1 MKKLFA
7 MLMILFAAALG
18 GAETQPQGFS
28 ARIIPTKAVNMADQF
43 VGILPGRPPFFP
55 KVSKAVC
62 GEPFSV
68 QVVFS
73 GAEIKNGKV
82 SLSGKISLTAPDGK
96 KTELPLQDF
105 TAKLSGDTRGVFLLP
120 QNLQVSFDPPDPKG
134 NYTFTLEL
142 TDRNASRTAM
152 DSASVENVESV
163 PAAPESEA
171 MKKLADN
178 YRAPCPENIVPAF
191 RAYLKMI
198 PAQKQKEK
206 QNFNP
211 LPQLAFF
218 YFALKD
224 NPQCVPAFAECFKKL
239 HNEEKFLA
247 ALVLN
252 FVSKDAAKNLNQN
265 QRKAIAQQF
274 PANPFAIE
282 KAQAPWHLDICW
294 AEFLIRGTKAPVMK
308 VVNALSLARDGITIP
323 EFKKIQQP
331 TDEDKRKLVNQLT
344 AMAAH
349 WSIKSQAKSHPLVRF
364 YIEAA
369 LVRKEIADPV
379 TGAVAADAI
388 AMKVKVTPPKK

>member
-1 MKKLFA
+1 MKKMFA
-7 MLMILFAAALG
+7 MLMLVLAAVLV
-18 GAETQPQGFS
+18 GAETKPRGFS
-28 ARIIPTKAVNMADQF
+28 AQIIPTKAVNIADQF
-43 VGILPGRPPFFP
+43 VGILPGRPPFIS

-73 GAEIKNGKV
+73 GAESKNGAV
-82 SLSGKISLTAPDGK
+82 SLAGKITLTAPDGK
-96 KTELPLQDF
+96 KTDLPLHDL
-105 TAKLSGDTRGVFLLP
+105 TMKLSGDTPGVFLLP
-120 QNLQVSFDPPDPKG
+120 QDLRVTFDPPDPKG
-134 NYTFTLEL
+134 NYTFALEL
-142 TDRNASRTAM
+142 TDRNAGKTAT
-152 DSASVENVESV
+152 DSANVENVESV

-224 NPQCVPAFAECFKKL
+224 NPQCVPAFAELFKKL
-239 HNEEKFLA
+239 HKEEKYLA
-247 ALVLN
+247 AVVLN
-252 FVSKDAAKNLNQN
+252 FVSESSAKALNAN

-282 KAQAPWHLDICW
+282 KAQAPWHLDVCW

-323 EFKKIQQP
+323 DFKKIRQP

-349 WSIKSQAKSHPLVRF
+349 WSIKSLAASHPLVRY

-369 LVRKEIADPV
+369 LMRKEIADPV

-388 AMKVKVTPPKK
+388 VMKVKVTPGKK

>member
-7 MLMILFAAALG
+7 MLMLVLAGALG
-18 GAETQPQGFS
+18 AEGIPSLGFS
-28 ARIIPTKAVNMADQF
+28 AGIIPTKAVNIADQF
-43 VGILPGRPPFFP
+43 AGILPGRPPFIS

-62 GEPFSV
+62 GEPFTV
-68 QVVFS
+68 HVVFS
-73 GAEIKNGKV
+73 GAESKNGAV
-82 SLSGKISLTAPDGK
+82 SLAGKISLIAPDGK
-96 KTELPLQDF
+96 KTELPLREF

-120 QNLQVSFDPPDPKG
+120 DALRVSFDPPDPKG
-134 NYTFTLEL
+134 NYTFALEL
-142 TDRNASRTAM
+142 TDRNTGKTATE
-152 DSASVENVESV
+152 SASVEYVENI

-171 MKKLADN
+171 MKKLTGY

-211 LPQLAFF
+211 LSQLAFF

-224 NPQCVPAFAECFKKL
+224 NPQCVPAFAALFKKL
-239 HNEEKFLA
+239 HKEEKFLA
-247 ALVLN
+247 AIVLN
-252 FVSKDAAKNLNQN
+252 FVSEETAKALNAN
-265 QRKAIAQQF
+265 QRKVIAQQF
-274 PANPFAIE
+274 PSNPFEIE
-282 KAQAPWHLDICW
+282 KAQAPWHLDVCW

-323 EFKKIQQP
+323 DFKKIQKP

-349 WSIKSQAKSHPLVRF
+349 WSIKSLAKPHPLVRY

-369 LVRKEIADPV
+369 LMRKEVKDPV
-379 TGAVAADAI
+379 DGALAADAI
-388 AMKVKVTPPKK
+388 RMKVQVTPGKK

>member
-1 MKKLFA
+1 MKKMFA
-7 MLMILFAAALG
+7 MLMLVLAVALG
-18 GAETQPQGFS
+18 AAEKQPGFS
-28 ARIIPTKAVNMADQF
+28 ARIIPTKAVNIADQF

-62 GEPFSV
+62 GEPFTV

-134 NYTFTLEL
+134 NYTFALEL
-142 TDRNASRTAM
+142 TDRNANKTATA
-152 DSASVENVESV
+152 SASVENVESI
-163 PAAPESEA
+163 PGAPESEA

-211 LPQLAFF
+211 LPQLALF

-239 HNEEKFLA
+239 HKEEKLLA
-247 ALVLN
+247 AVVLN
-252 FVSKDAAKNLNQN
+252 FVSESSAKALNAN
-265 QRKAIAQQF
+265 QRKALAQQF
-274 PANPFAIE
+274 SADPFVIE

-294 AEFLIRGTKAPVMK
+294 SEFLIRGTKAPVMK
-308 VVNALSLARDGITIP
+308 VANALSLAGDGITIP
-323 EFKKIQQP
+323 DFKKIPQP

-349 WSIKSQAKSHPLVRF
+349 WSIKSLAKSHPLVRF

-369 LVRKEIADPV
+369 LMRKEIADPV

-388 AMKVKVTPPKK
+388 GMKVKVTPGKK

>member
-1 MKKLFA
+1 MKKMFA
-7 MLMILFAAALG
+7 MLMLVLAVALG
-18 GAETQPQGFS
+18 AAEKQPGFS
-28 ARIIPTKAVNMADQF
+28 ARIIPTKAVNIADQF
-43 VGILPGRPPFFP
+43 AGILPGRPPFIS
-55 KVSKAVC
+55 KVRKAVC

-68 QVVFS
+68 HVVFS

-134 NYTFTLEL
+134 NYTFALEL
-142 TDRNASRTAM
+142 TDRNANKTATA
-152 DSASVENVESV
+152 SASVEYAESI

-211 LPQLAFF
+211 LPQLALF

-247 ALVLN
+247 AVVLN
-252 FVSKDAAKNLNQN
+252 FVSEESAKALNAD
-265 QRKAIAQQF
+265 QRKALAQQF
-274 PANPFAIE
+274 PADPFAIE

-294 AEFLIRGTKAPVMK
+294 SEFLIRGTKAPVMK
-308 VVNALSLARDGITIP
+308 VANALSLAGDGITIP
-323 EFKKIQQP
+323 DFKKIPQP

-349 WSIKSQAKSHPLVRF
+349 WSIKSLAKSHPLVRY

-369 LVRKEIADPV
+369 LMRKEIADPV

-388 AMKVKVTPPKK
+388 GMKVKVTSPKK

>member
-7 MLMILFAAALG
+7 MLLLFAAALG

-28 ARIIPTKAVNMADQF
+28 ARIIPTKAVNIADQF
-43 VGILPGRPPFFP
+43 VGILPGRPPFFS

-62 GEPFSV
+62 GEPFTV
-68 QVVFS
+68 HVVFS

-82 SLSGKISLTAPDGK
+82 SLSGKINLTAPDGK
-96 KTELPLQDF
+96 KTELPLREF

-120 QNLQVSFDPPDPKG
+120 DALHVSFDPPDPKG
-134 NYTFTLEL
+134 NYTFALEL
-142 TDRNASRTAM
+142 TDRNTGRTAT
-152 DSASVENVESV
+152 DSASVENVENI
-163 PAAPESEA
+163 PGAPESEA

-206 QNFNP
+206 PNFNP
-211 LPQLAFF
+211 LPQLALF

-239 HNEEKFLA
+239 NKEEKLLA
-247 ALVLN
+247 AVVLN
-252 FVSKDAAKNLNQN
+252 FVSEESAKALNAD

-274 PANPFAIE
+274 PANPFVIE

-294 AEFLIRGTKAPVMK
+294 SEFLIRGTKAPVMK
-308 VVNALSLARDGITIP
+308 VANALSLAGDAITIP
-323 EFKKIQQP
+323 DFKKIQQP
-331 TDEDKRKLVNQLT
+331 TAEDWRKLGNHLT

-349 WSIKSQAKSHPLVRF
+349 WSIKSLAKSHPLVRY

-379 TGAVAADAI
+379 TGAVAANAI
-388 AMKVKVTPPKK
+388 GMKVEVTPPKK